1 MFDIPMNTKP
11 PVSLA
16 EMVGGSS
23 LTPLPSQSVVQQTCV
38 PVNPQPAPTVQPV
51 PQSATRP
58 SYGGI
63 HLKKGQKTAL
73 VLANGGALDVIKAGL
88 SWEVSGQQYD
98 LDVECFMLGAN
109 GKVLGDDWFVFYY
122 NLKSPDGAITHS
134 GDCKDGSLPG
144 DDEVI
149 TIQLSALDP
158 RVKKLV
164 FIVTIDK
171 AKQLGLNFAGVKN
184 AAIHI
189 QDCASGTDLCSFQ
202 LTDYYANVT
211 SMVVGEIYNH
221 NGQWKFNPVGDGITA
236 DLYELCAR
244 YGVNVVD

>member
-16 EMVGGSS
+16 EMAGSSS
-23 LTPLPSQSVVQQTCV
+23 LTPLSSQPISPT
-38 PVNPQPAPTVQPV
+38 PQPASPV
-51 PQSATRP
+51 PQPATQP
-58 SYGGI
+58 SYGGV
-63 HLKKGQKTAL
+63 HLRKGQKTTL
-73 VLANGGALDVIKAGL
+73 VPVNGGVLDVIKAGL

-98 LDVECFMLGAN
+98 LDVECFMLGAD
-109 GKVLGDDWFVFYY
+109 GRVLGDNWFVFYGS
-122 NLKSPDGAITHS
+122 LQSPDGAVTHS
-134 GDCKDGSLPG
+134 GDCRDGSLPG

-149 TIQLSALDP
+149 TMRLSALDP

-164 FIVTIDK
+164 FVVTINE
-171 AKQLGLNFAGVKN
+171 AKQHGLNFAGVRN

-189 QDCASGTDLCSFQ
+189 QDCASDEDLCSFQ
-202 LTDYYANVT
+202 LTDYYASVT

-221 NGQWKFNPVGDGITA
+221 NGQWKFNPVGDGVAA

-244 YGVNVVD
+244 YGVNVAD

>member
-1 MFDIPMNTKP
+1 MFDIPMNTKQ

-16 EMVGGSS
+16 EMAGGISS
-23 LTPLPSQSVVQQTCV
+23 VSPASPSTPSSTAVS
-38 PVNPQPAPTVQPV
+38 QPV
-51 PQSATRP
+51 APQ
-58 SYGGI
+58 SYGGV
-63 HLKKGQKTAL
+63 HLRKGQKTAL
-73 VLANGGALDVIKAGL
+73 VSANGGILDEIKAGL

-109 GKVLGDDWFVFYY
+109 GKVLGDDWFVFYGS
-122 NLKSPDGAITHS
+122 LRSPDGAVTHN
-134 GDCKDGSLPG
+134 GDCRDGSLPG

-149 TIQLSALDP
+149 TIQLSHLSP
-158 RVKKLV
+158 QVKKLV
-164 FIVTIDK
+164 FVVTINE
-171 AKQLGLNFAGVKN
+171 AKQRGLNFAGVKN

-221 NGQWKFNPVGDGITA
+221 NGQWKFNPVGDGVAA

-244 YGVNVVD
+244 YGVSVAD

>member
-1 MFDIPMNTKP
+1 MFDIPMNTKQ

-16 EMVGGSS
+16 EMAGGISS
-23 LTPLPSQSVVQQTCV
+23 VSLASPSTPSSTAVS
-38 PVNPQPAPTVQPV
+38 QPV
-51 PQSATRP
+51 ARQ
-58 SYGGI
+58 SYGGV
-63 HLKKGQKTAL
+63 HLRKGQKTTL
-73 VLANGGALDVIKAGL
+73 VSANGGTLDEIKAGL

-109 GKVLGDDWFVFYY
+109 GKVLGDDWFVFYGS
-122 NLKSPDGAITHS
+122 LRSPDGAVTHN
-134 GDCKDGSLPG
+134 GDCRDGSLPG

-149 TIQLSALDP
+149 TIQLSRLSP
-158 RVKKLV
+158 QVKKLV
-164 FIVTIDK
+164 FVVTINE
-171 AKQLGLNFAGVKN
+171 AKQRGLNFAGVKN

-221 NGQWKFNPVGDGITA
+221 NGQWKFNPVGDGVAA
-236 DLYELCAR
+236 DLYELCTR
-244 YGVNVVD
+244 YGVSVAD

>member
-1 MFDIPMNTKP
+1 MFDIPMNAKP
-11 PVSLA
+11 LVSLA
-16 EMVGGSS
+16 EMAGGSS
-23 LTPLPSQSVVQQTCV
+23 IAQP
-38 PVNPQPAPTVQPV
+38 PVSPAPQVSPV
-51 PQSATRP
+51 IPQT
-58 SYGGI
+58 SYGGV
-63 HLKKGQKTAL
+63 HLRKGQKTTL
-73 VLANGGALDVIKAGL
+73 VPANGGTLDKIKAGL

-109 GKVLGDDWFVFYY
+109 GKVLGDDWFVFYGS
-122 NLKSPDGAITHS
+122 LRSPDGAVVHS

-149 TIQLSALDP
+149 TIQLSLLNP
-158 RVKKLV
+158 QVKKLV
-164 FIVTIDK
+164 FVVTINE
-171 AKQLGLNFAGVKN
+171 AKQRGLNFAGVKN

-202 LTDYYANVT
+202 LTDYYASVT

-221 NGQWKFNPVGDGITA
+221 NRQWKFNPVGDGVAA

-244 YGVNVVD
+244 YGVSVAD